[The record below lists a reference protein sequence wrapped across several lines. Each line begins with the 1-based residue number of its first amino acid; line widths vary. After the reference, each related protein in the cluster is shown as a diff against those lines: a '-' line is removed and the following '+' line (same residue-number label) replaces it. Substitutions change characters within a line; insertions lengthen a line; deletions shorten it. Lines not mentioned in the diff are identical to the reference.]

1 LLVVRYGIDFVVIKR
16 VASNLEIL
24 DQRFE
29 RCILEKKYSIF
40 KEGSPDQIEVQK
52 ILIEVGEEL
61 EFQLNR
67 ETLSKVRVDRK

>member
-1 LLVVRYGIDFVVIKR
+1 MYFG
-16 VASNLEIL
+16 
-24 DQRFE
+24 
-29 RCILEKKYSIF
+29 EKKYSIF